1 MSFLNKNPHLI
12 KEVIEISEHAGK
24 SILEIYNNSNLDFQ
38 LKEDQSP
45 LTEADI
51 SSHKIIV
58 KRLRKLTPKLPI
70 LSEEESYIP
79 FSVRSKWDQY
89 WLIDPLDGTKEFIKK
104 NGEFT
109 VNIALMKN
117 NAPVFGVINI
127 PVKKQTYWGSEDLG
141 SYLQKDNH
149 KPERINVDD
158 KNNEKIRILTSRS
171 HGGNEDLIL
180 TKIKNYEVIMAGS
193 SLKFCLIASGEADA
207 YIRMGPTSEW
217 DIAAGEA
224 IIKCAGGIMIDLQH
238 KNIAYNK
245 GESLINPPFLV
256 ASNQSVANK
265 ILNIIN

>member
-1 MSFLNKNPHLI
+1 MSLLSKNPHLI
-12 KEVIEISEHAGK
+12 KEVVEISEHAGR

-58 KRLRKLTPKLPI
+58 KRLKKITPKLPI

-117 NAPVFGVINI
+117 NTPVFGVINI
-127 PVKKQTYWGSEDLG
+127 PVKKQTYW
-141 SYLQKDNH
+141 YLKIAFCNKD
-149 KPERINVDD
+149 V
-158 KNNEKIRILTSRS
+158 
-171 HGGNEDLIL
+171 
-180 TKIKNYEVIMAGS
+180 
-193 SLKFCLIASGEADA
+193 
-207 YIRMGPTSEW
+207 
-217 DIAAGEA
+217 
-224 IIKCAGGIMIDLQH
+224 
-238 KNIAYNK
+238 
-245 GESLINPPFLV
+245 
-256 ASNQSVANK
+256 
-265 ILNIIN
+265 